1 MYRMLDCITQE
12 HHYGLVAVAAL
23 ICVIGSALS
32 VHMTA
37 RLTEWTG
44 KRRLVQLPLAGLISG
59 ATIWSTHFIA
69 MLAYEPGYAHGYEPV
84 LTGVSL
90 LVGVLGA
97 FAANAGLAFARDASA
112 PIMAGAIF
120 GMTVSAM
127 HYTGMR
133 AYLLPGA
140 MSWHYGSVIASVL
153 LGAGLGAACYGLISC
168 RIGGIAGRAWPALV
182 MVLAICLMHFTG
194 MSAIEIRLDSS
205 VEVPPKTI
213 SDTAMALLI
222 FAVTAIILLIAIASA
237 SIEVNMEGETRSQ
250 LTHAALHDPLTGMP
264 NRMWLTHRLDAL
276 KLTLEANA
284 TTRIAVLTIDL
295 NLFKEVNDVY
305 GHAVGDAVLSRVALR
320 LTALQGEGECITRV
334 GGDEFVALKEGFR
347 RIEEVLS
354 FAERLHA
361 AILEPIDLEE
371 VSLRVG
377 ASIGVATTLE
387 DGRDPAELLHKSD
400 VAMYR
405 AKSEPDTP
413 ICLFNAEMDRRSRN
427 KTQMVHD
434 LRLALQRDEFELVY
448 QLQNALDTLAPV
460 GFEVLLR
467 WNHPTHGQ
475 VSPVEFIPVA
485 EETGLIRDIGQ
496 WVLREACR
504 EAAQWDHPYS
514 VAVNVAPQ
522 QLVQPSFVE
531 DVMDIL
537 METGHMPERL
547 ELEITEASII
557 DDQAHTLKVMHKLK
571 ALGIR
576 IAMDDFGTGYSSL
589 ATLKAFPFDKIKIDR
604 SFVQDVHKDAQRAA
618 IVRSTLLLGT
628 ALDIPVLA
636 EGVEVE
642 EELRFLRDESCASV
656 QGYYFGLP
664 MSRDAMRRIACKDAT
679 GRDMTDAGQ
688 WLDDDTEN
696 GAAGVA

>member
-1 MYRMLDCITQE
+1 MYRLLDCITQE
-12 HHYGLVAVAAL
+12 HHFGLVAVAAL
-23 ICVIGSALS
+23 ICVIGSVIS
-32 VHMTA
+32 VHMSG

-44 KRRLVQLPLAGLISG
+44 KRRLVQLPLAGLITG

-69 MLAYEPGYAHGYEPV
+69 MTAYEPGYEHGYEPI
-84 LTGVSL
+84 LTGASL
-90 LVGVLGA
+90 LVGVLGS
-97 FAANAGLAFARDASA
+97 FAANAGLAFARGAAA
-112 PIMAGAIF
+112 PVMAGAIF

-133 AYLLPGA
+133 AYLLPGTIQ
-140 MSWHYGSVIASVL
+140 WNIGTVIVSVI
-153 LGAGLGAACYGLISC
+153 LGAGLGALSYGLIT
-168 RIGGIAGRAWPALV
+168 RRMRGIPGRAWPALA

-205 VEVPPKTI
+205 IEVPPKTI
-213 SDTAMALLI
+213 SDNAMALLV
-222 FAVTAIILLIAIASA
+222 FAVTAIILLIAMASA
-237 SIEVNMEGETRSQ
+237 SIEVNMEGETRHQ
-250 LTHAALHDPLTGMP
+250 LNHAATHDPLTGMP
-264 NRMWLTHRLDAL
+264 NRMWLTRKLDAL
-276 KLTLEANA
+276 KIRLDENETARA
-284 TTRIAVLTIDL
+284 AIMTVDL

-305 GHAVGDAVLSRVALR
+305 GHAAGDAVLRQVALR
-320 LTALQGEGECITRV
+320 LTEQEGEGECITRV
-334 GGDEFVALKEGFR
+334 GGDEFVAIKEGFR
-347 RIEEVLS
+347 RIEEVQS

-361 AILEPIDLEE
+361 AIVEPIDLDE

-377 ASIGVATTLE
+377 ASIGIATTLE
-387 DGRDPAELLHKSD
+387 DGRDPADLLHKSD

-413 ICLFNAEMDRRSRN
+413 ICQFNAEMDRRSRE

-434 LRLALQRDEFELVY
+434 LRQALQHDEFELVY

-467 WNHPTHGQ
+467 WNHPLRGR
-475 VSPVEFIPVA
+475 VSPADFIPIA
-485 EETGLIRDIGQ
+485 EETGLIRDIGR

-504 EAAQWDHPYS
+504 EAAQWSRPYS

-522 QLVQPSFVE
+522 QLVQPSFIE

-537 METGHMPERL
+537 METGIDPARL

-571 ALGIR
+571 AIGIR

-589 ATLKAFPFDKIKIDR
+589 ATLQAFPFDKIKIDR

-618 IVRSTLLLGT
+618 IVRSTLLLGA

-642 EELRFLRDESCASV
+642 DELSFLRGESCASV
-656 QGYYFGLP
+656 QGYYFGQP
-664 MSRDAMRRIACKDAT
+664 MSREDMRRIAC
-679 GRDMTDAGQ
+679 
-688 WLDDDTEN
+688 DDDD
-696 GAAGVA
+696 AAESAA

>member
-1 MYRMLDCITQE
+1 MYRLLDCLTQE
-12 HHYGLVAVAAL
+12 HHYGLVAVAAF
-23 ICVIGSALS
+23 ICVVGAVLS
-32 VHMTA
+32 VHMTS
-37 RLTEWTG
+37 RLRQWTG
-44 KRRLVQLPLAGLISG
+44 KRRLVQLPLASLITG

-69 MLAYEPGYAHGYEPV
+69 MLAYEPGYDHGYEPV

-90 LVGVLGA
+90 LVGIGGA
-97 FAANAGLAFARDASA
+97 FAANAGFAFARGAMA
-112 PIMAGAIF
+112 PLLSGAIF
-120 GMTVSAM
+120 GMTVAAM

-140 MSWHYGSVIASVL
+140 IVWSYGTVAVSML
-153 LGAGLGAACYGLISC
+153 LGVGLGAVSYAMFARGLSGV
-168 RIGGIAGRAWPALV
+168 RGQARASAV

-194 MSAIEIRLDSS
+194 MSAIEVRLDSS
-205 VEVPPKTI
+205 VMVPPQTI

-237 SIEVNMEGETRSQ
+237 SIEMNMEGETRTQ

-264 NRMWLTHRLDAL
+264 NRMWLTR
-276 KLTLEANA
+276 KLEAVEVQLQEDQTA
-284 TTRIAVLTIDL
+284 RAAVLTVDL
-295 NLFKEVNDVY
+295 NLFKEINDVY
-305 GHAVGDAVLSRVALR
+305 GHAAGDAVLARVALR
-320 LTALQGEGECITRV
+320 LAAQQGEEEFIARV
-334 GGDEFVALKEGFR
+334 GGDEFVAIKQNFR
-347 RIEEVLS
+347 RVEEVLA
-354 FAERLHA
+354 FAERMHA
-361 AILEPIDLEE
+361 AIVEPIDLEE

-377 ASIGVATTLE
+377 ASIGIATTLE
-387 DGRDPAELLHKSD
+387 DGREPRELLHKSD

-405 AKSEPDTP
+405 AKSDADMP
-413 ICLFNAEMDRRSRN
+413 ICLFNEEMDRKSRD
-427 KTQMVHD
+427 KTQMVYD
-434 LRLALQRDEFELVY
+434 LRLALQNNQFELVY
-448 QLQNALDTLAPV
+448 QLQNELDSLAPV

-467 WNHPTHGQ
+467 WNHPTRGR

-504 EAAQWDHPYS
+504 EAASWTHPYS

-531 DVMDIL
+531 EVMDIL
-537 METGHMPERL
+537 METGIDAGRV

-557 DDQAHTLKVMHKLK
+557 DDQAHTLKVMHRLK

-589 ATLKAFPFDKIKIDR
+589 ATLQAFPFDKIKIDR

-618 IVRSTLLLGT
+618 IVRSTLLLGS
-628 ALDIPVLA
+628 ALNIPVLA

-642 EELRFLRDESCASV
+642 DELRFLRTERCASV
-656 QGYYFGLP
+656 QGYYFGKP
-664 MSRDAMRRIACKDAT
+664 MSREDMREIACSDVVTKDT
-679 GRDMTDAGQ
+679 
-688 WLDDDTEN
+688 N
-696 GAAGVA
+696 AA